1 MTLEKQFEQEM
12 VDIYMTAKK
21 ECGYNA
27 SRFLQMIFGESWIG
41 CRKAADQQAGRNG
54 WFHDSLGAWSV
65 GFVGGSA
72 CIKARV

>member
-27 SRFLQMIFGESWIG
+27 SRFLQMISAKGG
-41 CRKAADQQAGRNG
+41 LAAAKQLISKR
-54 WFHDSLGAWSV
+54 LL
-65 GFVGGSA
+65 
-72 CIKARV
+72 

>member
-27 SRFLQMIFGESWIG
+27 SRSF
-41 CRKAADQQAGRNG
+41 K
-54 WFHDSLGAWSV
+54 
-65 GFVGGSA
+65 
-72 CIKARV
+72 